1 MLVAVRLP
9 ETGSNETKSILVN
22 ILVSGLV
29 KDVFNGKEL
38 IGYRIGI
45 TRDIDGAEGLDHLA
59 NFVDIGVDSLTASDM
74 HFLNKV
80 AGKASYAYHNL
91 RGAFI
96 SDLERVNETTVV
108 QGTSNAIVKALSNFT
123 MRLAGKGELI
133 EDYPTCDLN
142 MLIGLSY
149 SMILY
154 RTIYKVSE
162 IRGYSPLVEGFLKE
176 YAPTDFFLTYFNKL
190 DVDNPDTSKL
200 GIGLLNGEAFVLHS
214 QFLNKEGTRLS
225 VKGKA
230 GSLSFTSNKNI
241 LHTPKSIVQSSYA
254 VGTEIAETVITY
266 LLKQRKGA
274 GKYTSLLRASLG
286 LLQSYKFSD

>member
-9 ETGSNETKSILVN
+9 ETGSNSTKSILVN
-22 ILVSGLV
+22 ILVHGLV
-29 KDVFNGKEL
+29 KEDFKGQEL

-45 TRDIDGAEGLDHLA
+45 TRDIDGVEGLDHLA

-74 HFLNKV
+74 HFLNNMVSKT
-80 AGKASYAYHNL
+80 SYAYRDL
-91 RGAFI
+91 KGDFV
-96 SDLERVNETTVV
+96 SDLERSNEVTIV
-108 QGTSNAIVKALSNFT
+108 QGTSNVIVKVLSNFT
-123 MRLAGKGELI
+123 MRLARKGELL

-154 RTIYKVSE
+154 RTIYKVRE
-162 IRGYSPLVEGFLKE
+162 IRGYSSLVEGFLKE
-176 YAPTDFFLTYFNKL
+176 YAPTDLFLTYFNKL
-190 DVDNPDTSKL
+190 DVGKPYSSKL
-200 GIGLLNGEAFVLHS
+200 GIGLLNGEALVLRS
-214 QFLNKEGTRLS
+214 QYLNKEGTRLS
-225 VKGKA
+225 VKGKV
-230 GSLSFTSNKNI
+230 GGLSFTSNKNI
-241 LHTPKSIVQSSYA
+241 LHTSKSIVQSSYA

-266 LLKQRKGA
+266 LLKQRSGA